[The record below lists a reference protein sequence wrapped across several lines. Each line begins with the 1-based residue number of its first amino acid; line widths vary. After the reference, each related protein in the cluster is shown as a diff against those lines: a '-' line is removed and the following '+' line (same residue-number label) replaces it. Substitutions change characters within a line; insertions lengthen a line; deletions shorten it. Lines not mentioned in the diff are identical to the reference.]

1 MAILLKKTLLAPV
14 KWSLFAIYGIAINT
28 WAQDGTLAPVT
39 VSDRS
44 AATRADV
51 TGLGDAPLRETPVSA
66 TVVGREQMADTGARR
81 LADLTKF
88 DASVTDAYNS
98 PGYWDFL
105 SVRGFTL
112 DNRTNYR
119 REGLPISAETSIP
132 LDNKERV
139 EILKGTS
146 GLQAGTSAPGGLV
159 NYVVKRPTQQNLRDV
174 KFELS
179 GNGSA
184 LAAIDFG
191 GRLGEARDFGY
202 RLNLAHENLQ
212 PRTRNADGQRSL
224 AALATDWRV
233 NRDAVLEAEIEWSHK
248 RQPSQQGFSLLG
260 NTLPAPVNPRLNL
273 NNQPWSQPSVFD
285 ALTGSLRFEQAL
297 GNSWR
302 WSAQVGSQRLKTD
315 DRLAFGFGCGAEG
328 NFDRFCSDGTF
339 DLYDFRSENE
349 RRNQHAANLNLTGQW
364 ATGRVRHDLSFGL
377 QASRLRHRFQPQAFN
392 FVGTGNVAGTLVTPA
407 DPSLTTPNANRNEY
421 ATELSASD
429 AIRWTPRLTTWLGL
443 RTTHISRSSV
453 RTDGTA
459 RTDSSD
465 TLSTPWAAV
474 SYLLAPGQMVYAS
487 YGEGVESQVVP
498 NLPTQFTNAGESLPA
513 LKSRQ
518 IEAGFK
524 GGSAALAWQ
533 LAAFRIV
540 RPMTSVDACNRL
552 GIAPCEAAFDG
563 DAVHRGVEA
572 SVQYRGG
579 PWRNSAGATYL
590 HARRHGSVVEPATN
604 GQRPANVPQ
613 WVLRT
618 DTAYRVAAL
627 PGLELQGQVL
637 HEGPRTVL
645 PGQALQL
652 PSWTRIDAA
661 LRYDTK
667 VANTPTTW
675 SLGVDNLLDRR
686 YWKESPFQFG
696 HVYLFPG
703 ASRTLRLSVQAAL

>member
-1 MAILLKKTLLAPV
+1 MAFFKKKTLLSPV
-14 KWSLFAIYGIAINT
+14 KWSLLAIYGIASNG
-28 WAQDGTLAPVT
+28 WAQDGTLPSVT

-44 AATRADV
+44 APPHADV

-81 LADLTKF
+81 LADLTRF
-88 DASVTDAYNS
+88 DASVTDSYNS

-112 DNRTNYR
+112 DNRFNYR

-159 NYVVKRPTQQNLRDV
+159 NYVIKRPTQKSLRDV
-174 KFELS
+174 KLELS

-191 GRLGEARDFGY
+191 GRLGETRDFGY

-212 PRTRNADGQRSL
+212 PRTRNTDGQRSL

-285 ALTGSLRFEQAL
+285 AVTGSLRFEQAL
-297 GNSWR
+297 GNTWR
-302 WSAQVGSQRLKTD
+302 WSAQVGSQRLETD
-315 DRLAFGFGCGAEG
+315 DRLAFAFGCSAEG

-364 ATGRVRHDLSFGL
+364 TTGRVRHDLSFGL
-377 QASRLRHRFQPQAFN
+377 QASRLRNRFQPQAFN
-392 FVGTGNVAGTLVTPA
+392 FVGTGNVAGTAITPA
-407 DPSLTTPNANRNEY
+407 DPSLTSANTNRNEH

-429 AIRWTPRLTTWLGL
+429 AIRWTPRLSTWLGL
-443 RTTHISRSSV
+443 RATHISRSSV
-453 RTDGTA
+453 RTDGTQP
-459 RTDSSD
+459 TDSSD
-465 TLSTPWAAV
+465 TVSTPWAAV

-498 NLPTQFTNAGESLPA
+498 NLPTQFTNAGVSLPA

-540 RPMTSVDACNRL
+540 RPMTNVDACNRL
-552 GIAPCEAAFDG
+552 GIAPCEGAFDG

-572 SVQYRGG
+572 SAQYRGG
-579 PWRNSAGATYL
+579 PWRASAGATYL
-590 HARRHGSVVEPATN
+590 HARRRRSVVEPDAN
-604 GQRPANVPQ
+604 GHRPANVPQ
-613 WVLRT
+613 WVVRT
-618 DTAYRVAAL
+618 DTAYRIATL

-645 PGQALQL
+645 PGQSLQL

-661 LRYDTK
+661 LRYETR
-667 VANTPTTW
+667 VAHTPITW
-675 SLGVDNLLDRR
+675 SLGVDNLFDRR

-696 HVYLFPG
+696 HVFLFPG
-703 ASRTLRLSVQAAL
+703 ASRTLRLTLQAAL

>member
-1 MAILLKKTLLAPV
+1 MAFLLKKTLLAPV
-14 KWSLFAIYGIAINT
+14 KWSLFAIYGIAINA

-51 TGLGDAPLRETPVSA
+51 TGLGDSPLRETPVSA

-112 DNRTNYR
+112 DNRFNYR

-328 NFDRFCSDGTF
+328 HFDRFCSDGTF

-407 DPSLTTPNANRNEY
+407 DPSLTTPNTNRNEY

-590 HARRHGSVVEPATN
+590 LARRHGSVVEPATN

-645 PGQALQL
+645 PGQALEL